1 MLAMTLD
8 ASGEV
13 SSSTTLHYSK
23 IMCEEVEF
31 QAALSISHI
40 IRRRVV
46 SFNEIGLQY
55 SGV

>member
-23 IMCEEVEF
+23 ITCEEVEL
-31 QAALSISHI
+31 QASLSISYI

-46 SFNEIGLQY
+46 SFNEIELQY